1 MIFLQILG
9 AVVLVILILLGA
21 LFFFL
26 KHKFGKYF
34 REAMREENPTPL
46 KIHIIED
53 IEPDWLDDK
62 KAKKFTAELAEL
74 GFSAGKAFTIE
85 EMPLVSLQHFYNG
98 EINAVLYKHEMI
110 GVWAEFVFDDEH
122 GKEYTISNV
131 AEIGAQVDCRPEN
144 IKYTLSNAS
153 IAQLFEK
160 VKEVTRD
167 IQPIGF
173 VPDDFRNE
181 FENAYKKDMAFRV
194 RNGGTSYEEFL
205 KVASVTKGAEKM
217 SDDTLKERFIEH
229 KLSELNDWHYAVLE
243 EFAEQQNRENDE
255 DKTYE
260 CFIVPEKAH
269 VPALLEYLEEQDF
282 ISDKQLEK
290 LKKAVEKQPN
300 VTAYKVVEKINS
312 LFSPERQAE
321 LIATHDFPLKVRIY
335 RQKYDE

>member
-9 AVVLVILILLGA
+9 AVVLVILILLGV

-26 KHKFGKYF
+26 RHKFGKYF
-34 REAMREENPTPL
+34 REAIREENPTPL

-53 IEPDWLDDK
+53 IEPDWLTDK
-62 KAKKFTAELAEL
+62 KVKKFTAELVAL
-74 GFSAGKAFTIE
+74 GFSKGKAFTIE

-110 GVWAEFVFDDEH
+110 GVWAEFVFDDED

-131 AEIGAQVDCRPEN
+131 AEVGAQVDCRPEN

-153 IAQLFEK
+153 ITQLFEK
-160 VKEVTRD
+160 VKEVTRE

-173 VPDDFRNE
+173 VPKDFRNE

-205 KVASVTKGAEKM
+205 KVASMTKGAEKM

-229 KLSELNDWHYAVLE
+229 KLSELNDWHYSVLR
-243 EFAEQQNRENDE
+243 EFAEQQDDE
-255 DKTYE
+255 DNAYD

-269 VPALLEYLEEQDF
+269 VPALLEYLEGQDF
-282 ISDKQLEK
+282 ISEKQLGK
-290 LKKAVEKQPN
+290 LKKAIEKYPN
-300 VTAYKVVEKINS
+300 ATAYKVFEKINS